1 MPLILFESNL
11 RDSSRLLEDYMSTMQ
26 KFPRAIAIAT
36 CLLVEDCAAF
46 ALVDKIAKAQNFK
59 TF

>member
-1 MPLILFESNL
+1 
-11 RDSSRLLEDYMSTMQ
+11 MQ